1 MNQNALLKL
10 PAGAMRQLSLVPKR
24 AVLPAV
30 QQAVK
35 TLASQNY
42 LAANKARP
50 NPQIPYFS
58 RAFATQSKPAVKK
71 QSLTPTYQRPLH
83 PFFTSPFSGFDEF
96 FAPSPF
102 FKDPFEDFMPVLRN
116 FNRNQAGMTLR
127 HSSPGYEI
135 NETDN
140 EVQIAIDVPGCKP
153 SDMTVQLEEDGRILR
168 LSGGRKVTK
177 EGQVTETKFEKRFTI
192 GDTIDTANIAADLS
206 DGVLVVKA
214 PKLPKE
220 EVAPIKIEISEGQ
233 RILEESTA
241 AEALGEESKAVR
253 EETDLNQKFV
263 EEDMTAAHSL
273 EEESK
278 AMREESKAA

>member
-1 MNQNALLKL
+1 MNQNALLTL

-30 QQAVK
+30 QQAAK
-35 TLASQNY
+35 TFASQSF

-50 NPQIPYFS
+50 NAKIPYFS
-58 RAFATQSKPAVKK
+58 RAFATQNKPAAKK
-71 QSLTPTYQRPLH
+71 QSLTPTYQRPLN

-140 EVQIAIDVPGCKP
+140 EFQIAIDVPGCKP
-153 SDMTVQLEEDGRILR
+153 SDMTVQLEEEGRILR
-168 LSGGRKVTK
+168 LSGGRKVNK
-177 EGQVTETKFEKRFTI
+177 GGQVTETKFEKRFTI
-192 GDTIDTANIAADLS
+192 GENIDTANIAADLS

-220 EVAPIKIEISEGQ
+220 EVAPIKIQITEGQ
-233 RILEESTA
+233 RILEEPTA
-241 AEALGEESKAVR
+241 AEAIEEESKAVR
-253 EETDLNQKFV
+253 EETELNKKFV
-263 EEDMTAAHSL
+263 EEDMTAAQL
-273 EEESK
+273 MEEESK
-278 AMREESKAA
+278 AVRGESKPA